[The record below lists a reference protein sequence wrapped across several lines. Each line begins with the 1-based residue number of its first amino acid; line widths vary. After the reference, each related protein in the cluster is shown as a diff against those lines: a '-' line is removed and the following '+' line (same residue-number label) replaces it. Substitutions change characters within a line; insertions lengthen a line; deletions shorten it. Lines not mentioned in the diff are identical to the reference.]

1 VPEETEPS
9 TTVSEPTLTI
19 QEEWLNANQLGQYDN
34 GTQDWEAIEAAAKKE
49 GKVLVYSNSSRV
61 AQAAEA
67 FMTIYPDIT
76 VEPYDMGGSEVI
88 TKVRE
93 EQKAEAYTG
102 DVWFSAGG
110 PDIEGEFVPN
120 QYIWKFIPSDLLAV
134 IPEDAQTPV
143 VTASTEVFGWVY
155 NSELNETCPI
165 TNWWE
170 LTNPEWKGKILIKD
184 PVTSAEDL
192 GMLMSAAMHADELAA
207 AYKELYGTE
216 VVLDKDTPDA
226 GWLWI
231 KRFAQNQPIGQPG
244 SDEVWEA
251 MATPGLKTNMLGWL
265 PLSKYRNVLSG
276 KAVFEPCTGLKPVL
290 GLQKR
295 NYLAII
301 NQAPHPN
308 AAKLFIR
315 FALSEEGFA
324 PWNQVG
330 QYSARSDIAPVEAAV
345 PYASLPVWNFENL
358 FVYDNLIEYRD
369 FYTVNLLADE

>member
-1 VPEETEPS
+1 V
-9 TTVSEPTLTI
+9 
-19 QEEWLNANQLGQYDN
+19 QEEWLKMNQLGSYDT
-34 GTQDWEAIEAAAKKE
+34 GEQDWDAIEAAARQE
-49 GKVLVYSNSSRV
+49 GKLLVYSNSSRV

-67 FMTIYPDIT
+67 FMAIYPDIT
-76 VEPYDMGGSEVI
+76 VEPYDMGGAEVI

-93 EQKAEAYTG
+93 EQKAGAYTG

-110 PDIEGEFVPN
+110 PDIEGEFIPN
-120 QYIWKFIPSDLLAV
+120 QYIWKFIPSDLLSV
-134 IPEDAQTPV
+134 IPEEAQTPV

-155 NSELNETCPI
+155 NTELNETCPI

-170 LTNPEWKGKILIKD
+170 LTNPEWKGKIVIKD

-216 VVLDKDTPDA
+216 VVLEADTPDA

-251 MATPGLKTNMLGWL
+251 MAAPGLKTNMLGWL

-276 KAVFEPCTGLKPVL
+276 KAVFEPCLDLKPVL
-290 GLQKR
+290 GVQKR
-295 NYLAII
+295 NYLAIV

-330 QYSARSDIAPVEAAV
+330 QYSGRTDIAPVEAAV
-345 PYASLPVWNFENL
+345 PYANLPVWNFENL

-369 FYTVNLLADE
+369 FYTVNLLTEH